1 MAASA
6 PGDGLSDID
15 SEGDLMLKVG
25 GELGGQHGH
34 TGSNGN
40 GNAYPYRLLRVS
52 SKIMM
57 SASPMFKTMLKA
69 ERFLE
74 GSLAL
79 SIEQPP
85 QLDLPEDE
93 PEAFTTLCRIIH
105 HKQGLQDPTLF
116 KSLHGLAI
124 LSDKYDC
131 LNNIKPW
138 FTFCLNQKLL
148 QFRAINME
156 DLPHLISAA
165 YLFDDPTAFYGLTM
179 TAVRFLPRC
188 IRLATFK
195 EGLFPSIAEKLA
207 GTLETIRQTRLKD
220 LISRFQEATR
230 TLFVDNNS
238 VENTRDWNTRISIYD
253 VDQTQ
258 RGIYGPCKGQACRV
272 GNLIWAL
279 VRARLWTH
287 RGLPNYSLVY
297 AFDFARCIAQTIDLF
312 ETKVEDTGVKLE
324 LCEEGSCD
332 SCERDWENMLQNLVE
347 GCEKE
352 VAGIC
357 LVCFKKDSLEVTEP
371 TQKCKD
377 HCNTYPA
384 STWTMDMTGWPQK
397 GD

>member
-1 MAASA
+1 MTCDTVQDSFLQAQVLAAVARTYRPHHHAPCSFSILLYLTFLFSKPSSSFTEHFSIFSSSSSSSVIIMAASA

-85 QLDLPEDE
+85 QLDFPEDE

-124 LSDKYDC
+124 LSDKYGC

-165 YLFDDPTAFYGLTM
+165 YLFDDSTAFYGLTM
-179 TAVRFLPRC
+179 TAAP
-188 IRLATFK
+188 
-195 EGLFPSIAEKLA
+195 
-207 GTLETIRQTRLKD
+207 
-220 LISRFQEATR
+220 
-230 TLFVDNNS
+230 
-238 VENTRDWNTRISIYD
+238 
-253 VDQTQ
+253 
-258 RGIYGPCKGQACRV
+258 
-272 GNLIWAL
+272 
-279 VRARLWTH
+279 
-287 RGLPNYSLVY
+287 
-297 AFDFARCIAQTIDLF
+297 
-312 ETKVEDTGVKLE
+312 
-324 LCEEGSCD
+324 
-332 SCERDWENMLQNLVE
+332 
-347 GCEKE
+347 
-352 VAGIC
+352 
-357 LVCFKKDSLEVTEP
+357 
-371 TQKCKD
+371 
-377 HCNTYPA
+377 
-384 STWTMDMTGWPQK
+384 
-397 GD
+397 